1 MYIDCLLS
9 YLVTVPYAVLCFF
22 PMKDQLKYS
31 RRKTLLIAGTVGF
44 VTLAVSSLLIWR
56 YQLYANDLL
65 VPILSIFFVSYQFC
79 LKAKPW
85 KSLAVFSAA
94 VALMSIIGNMA
105 ACFDSYLQFTAGTE
119 SGSRASMIFQ
129 LIVSTA
135 VTLLLAKPYRERGS
149 MIVNR
154 TEQPRVWYMTLLFS
168 AAVFAV
174 NMLLLPIERERAY
187 EEKRILYLEL
197 ILIALLF
204 LWLLMQIIFYFI
216 VSGLLSM
223 ADTEKRNRFLEMQ
236 QMQFASQQRYMK
248 DSEKVRHDFRHSIRT
263 LTELY
268 DSGNMDAVGKYL
280 HEYIEAMPV
289 SEITPYCE
297 NTAVNALLNLLRAR
311 CPAERDRLHAEDPSA
326 RRSRGIRRGSVQHDR
341 EYSRKRGHCLP
352 EGGRADDPAF
362 RDRGG

>member
-1 MYIDCLLS
+1 
-9 YLVTVPYAVLCFF
+9 
-22 PMKDQLKYS
+22 MKDQLKYS

-154 TEQPRVWYMTLLFS
+154 TEQPRVWYTTLLFS

-289 SEITPYCE
+289 SDITPYCE

-311 CPAERDRLHAEDPSA
+311 CPAERDRLHAEDPSP